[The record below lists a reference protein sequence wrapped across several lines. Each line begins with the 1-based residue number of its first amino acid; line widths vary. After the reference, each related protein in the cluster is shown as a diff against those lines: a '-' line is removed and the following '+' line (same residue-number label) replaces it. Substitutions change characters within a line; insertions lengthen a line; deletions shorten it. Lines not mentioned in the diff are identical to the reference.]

1 VSRLSISIVVYRPDM
16 AQLIA
21 TLQSLRLALE
31 TANQAGAISS
41 VILSLVDN
49 GSEDE
54 RLLDAA
60 AGRAV
65 EGLPWLRL
73 EILRGHGNVGYG
85 RGHNLPIMGLDATYH
100 LILNPDVI
108 LAPDAILESARFLDA
123 HPDVGLLSPRGYDPT
138 GARQY
143 LCRLYPTLL
152 ALYLRGFAPEFVRR
166 RFQPYL
172 HSHEMRDLTDER
184 GVKGIPVVHGCYMF
198 TRLSVLQALG
208 GFSPK
213 YFLYFEDSDLCV
225 RLGRAASLAFV
236 PQVQIVHFGG
246 GAARKGFR
254 HIMLFVR
261 SAFTFFHDHGWR
273 MV

>member
-1 VSRLSISIVVYRPDM
+1 MNRLSISIVVYRPNM
-16 AQLIA
+16 AQLTE
-21 TLQSLRLALE
+21 TLQSLRIALE
-31 TANQAGAISS
+31 TAYRAGAISS
-41 VILSLVDN
+41 VTLSLVDN
-49 GSEDE
+49 GSEDV
-54 RLLDAA
+54 RVLDAA
-60 AGRAV
+60 ATTAV
-65 EGLPWLRL
+65 EGLPWLRR

-85 RGHNLPIMGLDATYH
+85 RGHNLAIMASEATYH

-123 HPDVGLLSPRGYDPT
+123 QQDVGLLAPRGYDPT

-152 ALYLRGFAPEFVRR
+152 ALYLRGFAPAFLRR
-166 RFQPYL
+166 RFQSYM
-172 HSHEMRDLTDER
+172 HEHEMRGLTDER

-198 TRLSVLQALG
+198 TRLSVLQAIG

-213 YFLYFEDSDLCV
+213 YFMYFEDSDLSL

-236 PQVQIVHFGG
+236 PQVHIVHFGG
-246 GAARKGFR
+246 SAAGKGFH
-254 HIMLFVR
+254 HIVLFLR
-261 SAFTFFHDHGWR
+261 SAFTFFQAHGWR

>member
-1 VSRLSISIVVYRPDM
+1 VNELSISIVVYHSEM
-16 AQLIA
+16 AQLSA

-31 TANQAGAISS
+31 TAKEAGAIGS
-41 VILSLVDN
+41 VTLSLVDN
-49 GSEDE
+49 GSADE
-54 RLLDAA
+54 QLLDAA
-60 AGRAV
+60 ARATV

-73 EILRGHGNVGYG
+73 KILRGQGNVGYG
-85 RGHNLPIMGLDATYH
+85 RGHNLPIMDSEASYH

-123 HPDVGLLSPRGYDPT
+123 NQDVGLLAPRGYDAT

-152 ALYLRGFAPEFVRR
+152 ALYLRGFAPAFLRQ
-166 RFQPYL
+166 RFQSYL
-172 HSHEMRDLTDER
+172 HAHEMRGLTEEQ

-198 TRLSVLQALG
+198 TRLSVLQAIG
-208 GFSPK
+208 GFSPR
-213 YFLYFEDSDLCV
+213 YFMYFEDSDLSL

-236 PQVQIVHFGG
+236 PQVNIVHFGG
-246 GAARKGFR
+246 GAARKGFH
-254 HIMLFVR
+254 HIVLFVR
-261 SAFTFFHDHGWR
+261 SAFTFFQTHGWR